1 MAPSIWA
8 WIGFLAVVL
17 ILLAIDLGVFHR
29 KAHVVRFRE
38 AATWSIVWFILAM
51 LFALGVYLHYGSRP
65 ALEYLTGYLIE
76 WSLSVDNLFVF
87 IAIFGYLRIP
97 SQYQHRVLFWGI
109 LGALLMRGGFVGL
122 GAVLIHRFE
131 WVLFVFGALLVVTGI
146 RIAIRREEAFA
157 AEENRAVRLA
167 RRVLPVT
174 RGING
179 SSFLVHEDGRR
190 KATPLLLA
198 LVLIEIS
205 DIMFAVDSVP
215 AIFGVTREPFLVFT
229 ATIAALLGLRA
240 MYFLLAGMLDR
251 FRHLHYGLAA
261 VLVFVGVKML
271 IEPWF
276 AVPIWLS
283 LLFIVAAIGSA
294 SISSWRAE
302 LAAERTDGPELA
314 ERGTSTDSRDP

>member
-8 WIGFLAVVL
+8 WIGFLAFVL
-17 ILLAIDLGVFHR
+17 IMLGIDLGVFHR

-38 AATWSIVWFILAM
+38 AATWSIVWFSLAM
-51 LFALGVYLHYGSRP
+51 LFGLGIYLHYGSRP
-65 ALEYLTGYLIE
+65 SLEYLTGYLIE
-76 WSLSVDNLFVF
+76 WSLSIDNLFVF

-131 WVLFVFGALLVVTGI
+131 WVLFIFGALLVVTGI

-167 RRVLPVT
+167 RRLLPVAK
-174 RGING
+174 GIAG
-179 SSFLVHEDGRR
+179 SSFIVLEEGRR

-229 ATIAALLGLRA
+229 ATITALLGLRA

-251 FRHLHYGLAA
+251 FRHLHFGLAA

-271 IEPWF
+271 IEPWVV
-276 AVPIWLS
+276 VPIWLS
-283 LLFIVAAIGSA
+283 LLIIVVAIGA
-294 SISSWRAE
+294 AGITSWQAE
-302 LAAERTDGPELA
+302 LAAERTGSPKLHDRRSLPE
-314 ERGTSTDSRDP
+314 

>member
-8 WIGFLAVVL
+8 WIGFVAFVLLMLVV
-17 ILLAIDLGVFHR
+17 DLGVFHR
-29 KAHVVRFRE
+29 NAHVVRFRE
-38 AATWSIVWFILAM
+38 AATWSIVWFSLAM
-51 LFALGVYLHYGSRP
+51 LFALGVYVHYGTQP

-122 GAVLIHRFE
+122 GAVLIHQFE
-131 WVLFVFGALLVVTGI
+131 WVLFIFGALLAVTGI
-146 RIAIRREEAFA
+146 RIAIRREEVFA
-157 AEENRAVRLA
+157 AEENRAVSLAHRL
-167 RRVLPVT
+167 LPVA
-174 RGING
+174 RSING
-179 SSFLVHEDGRR
+179 SSFIVLEEGRR
-190 KATPLLLA
+190 KATPLLVA

-215 AIFGVTREPFLVFT
+215 AIFGVTRAPFIVFT

-240 MYFLLAGMLDR
+240 MYFLLAGMLNR

-271 IEPWF
+271 IEPWVV
-276 AVPIWLS
+276 VPIWLS
-283 LLFIVAAIGSA
+283 LLFIVVAIGVA
-294 SISSWRAE
+294 SVTSWHAE
-302 LAAERTDGPELA
+302 LAAERTEVETPG
-314 ERGTSTDSRDP
+314 RGSLPG